1 MAVLNS
7 NPEVLLRKRKNNE
20 RKKLEK
26 QEQARQKKIELQ
38 KKRKRAAKAHFIR
51 PETLIARNRA
61 TEIEDKR
68 VNHILKYEK
77 QQRAKLSHEDGDN
90 ESDNKLLFVIRVPNH
105 TRKLRIPPKIANILT
120 LLRLNSANTGVF
132 VKQTTATLPLLRLI
146 SPYVV
151 AGSPS
156 FNSIRKLFQKRAC
169 IQVVDEDAEEEEKE
183 GDSVPLKT
191 VKLDNNQAVED
202 KFGDD
207 LGIICI
213 EDIIHELVSL
223 GDNFKSVNSWILP
236 FKLTEPVSGWG
247 PRSKLAKLQY
257 EKQHQKKIT
266 LAGHAPLIEI
276 DIDQFI
282 EEQN

>member
-26 QEQARQKKIELQ
+26 QEQVRQRKIEQQ
-38 KKRKRAAKAHFIR
+38 KKRKRAAKTQFIR
-51 PETLIARNRA
+51 AETLIARNKA

-68 VNHILKYEK
+68 VSHILKYEK
-77 QQRAKLSHEDGDN
+77 QQRARLSRENGDD

-105 TRKLRIPPKIANILT
+105 TRGLRIPPKIANILT
-120 LLRLNSANTGVF
+120 LLRLNTPNTGVF
-132 VKQTTATLPLLRLI
+132 VKQTTTTLPLLRLI

-151 AGSPS
+151 AGTPS

-169 IQVVDEDAEEEEKE
+169 IQIVDEDAEEEQE
-183 GDSVPLKT
+183 GDAVPLKT

-207 LGIICI
+207 LGVICI

-223 GDNFKSVNSWILP
+223 GDNFKALNNWLLP
-236 FKLTEPVSGWG
+236 FKLTEPVAGWG

-257 EKQHQKKIT
+257 EKQHQRKIT